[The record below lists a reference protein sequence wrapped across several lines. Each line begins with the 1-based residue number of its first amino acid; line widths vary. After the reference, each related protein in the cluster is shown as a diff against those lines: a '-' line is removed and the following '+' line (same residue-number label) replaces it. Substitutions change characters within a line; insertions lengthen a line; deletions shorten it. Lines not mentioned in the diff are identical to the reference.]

1 MPEAH
6 HRDKEEILPKRRISN
21 EINIAES
28 PEAVTL
34 ESNLQKTTAADFTKT
49 ISENSTENVTEIIMN
64 NSKLLEDL
72 IGT

>member
-6 HRDKEEILPKRRISN
+6 HRDKEENLPKRKISN

-28 PEAVTL
+28 PEPVTL
-34 ESNLQKTTAADFTKT
+34 ESNLPKATPAYFTKT
-49 ISENSTENVTEIIMN
+49 INGNSIQNLPEIIMN
-64 NSKLLEDL
+64 NKNLPEDL